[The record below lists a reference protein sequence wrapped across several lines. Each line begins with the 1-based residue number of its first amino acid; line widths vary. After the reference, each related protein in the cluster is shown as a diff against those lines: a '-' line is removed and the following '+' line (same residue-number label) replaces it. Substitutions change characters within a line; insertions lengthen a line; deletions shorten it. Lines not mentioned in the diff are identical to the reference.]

1 MPIEIA
7 LAIVNNKLEH
17 YLIYSL
23 QIPME
28 TSETRKINIWETRKR
43 WRLRQGDK
51 KLKKRSVK
59 LQ

>member
-28 TSETRKINIWETRKR
+28 TRKIV
-43 WRLRQGDK
+43 RQGK
-51 KLKKRSVK
+51 
-59 LQ
+59 